1 MAVESS
7 RRSNVRAQEERATV
21 MRALAI
27 VWAAVW
33 TKIIPALGIALAVA
47 CISLCRSLRHWN
59 KPA

>member
-1 MAVESS
+1 MTAESG
-7 RRSNVRAQEERATV
+7 RKSNGRVQEEQPTI

-27 VWAAVW
+27 VWTAVW
-33 TKIIPALGIALAVA
+33 TQIIPALGIALAVA